1 MLMSKNKI
9 IKFEFLCI
17 LLLICFYNLD
27 KIENAVQDLVKLYEL
42 VKEFIIALLAWI
54 AFSII
59 KTNWKRKILS
69 RSPIYNISFIYI
81 FMQEIYHLKKI
92 IISYYFLFVLP
103 LVFE

>member
-42 VKEFIIALLAWI
+42 VKEFIIAMLTWI
-54 AFSII
+54 ALS
-59 KTNWKRKILS
+59 NKIN
-69 RSPIYNISFIYI
+69 Y
-81 FMQEIYHLKKI
+81 
-92 IISYYFLFVLP
+92 
-103 LVFE
+103 